1 MRSIGAAL
9 LGLVLGACGGNA
21 DKLIPGYSASQ
32 GQVFDANG
40 EAVQLRGINLFGFD
54 SAILIPQ
61 SLDVMGWK
69 QQIQQVKDLGFNAV
83 RLPFVP
89 ETLYSTQRIGVDLD
103 TFVEPTLNAD
113 IIGKTPLEFLDL
125 WMREADR
132 QGLYVVLDFHSVA
145 KGVLYPLWYSL
156 DASDYAADGAA
167 PTYNGAA
174 YSADDWVRD
183 LVFVARRYAYMGHF
197 VGIDLYNEPN
207 GAARWGAGDANY
219 VAAADWKLAAERAA
233 QAVIDANPRL
243 LVFVQGIYLN
253 NDGIENRTLGVNYGE
268 NLQAQAYRP
277 LAIAADKLVLFPHTY
292 GPDALYATPKA
303 EFAAANFP
311 ANLPAAWETL
321 FGQFQGSA
329 TGTPPAASTQA
340 TYTVILGEFGG
351 YYGVG
356 PSGEQDVVWHDA
368 LVDYLIGKNMRSAFY
383 WCYSPNSD
391 GTGGI
396 LADDL
401 SVREDKMAML
411 RRLFGT

>member
-1 MRSIGAAL
+1 MKLGIRSIAAAL
-9 LGLVLGACGGNA
+9 LGLALGACGGNA

-40 EAVQLRGINLFGFD
+40 DAVQLRGINLFGFD

-61 SLDVMGWK
+61 YLDVMGWK
-69 QQIQQVKDLGFNAV
+69 QQIQQLKTLGFNAV

-89 ETLYSTQRIGVDLD
+89 ETLYSTKRIGIDLD

-156 DASDYAADGAA
+156 DAGDYAADGAA
-167 PTYNGAA
+167 PTYDGAA

-183 LVFVARRYAYMGHF
+183 LVFVAERYAYMSRL

-207 GAARWGAGDANY
+207 GLARWGDGDAGY

-253 NDGIENRTLGVNYGE
+253 NDGIENSRLGVNYGE
-268 NLQAQAYRP
+268 NLQPQSYRP
-277 LAIAADKLVLFPHTY
+277 LAIAADKLVLSPHSY
-292 GPDALYATPKA
+292 GPDALYSTPKP
-303 EFAAANFP
+303 EFAAPDFP

-329 TGTPPAASTQA
+329 ASATPLAD
-340 TYTVILGEFGG
+340 YTVILGEFGG
-351 YYGVG
+351 YYGQG
-356 PSGEQDVVWHDA
+356 PSGRQDVLWHDA

-383 WCYSPNSD
+383 WCYTPNSD

-401 SVREDKMAML
+401 SIREDKMAML

>member
-1 MRSIGAAL
+1 MQQMRRSIAAAL
-9 LGLVLGACGGNA
+9 LGLALSACGGKA
-21 DKLIPGYSASQ
+21 DKLIPGYTASQ

-40 EAVQLRGINLFGFD
+40 DAIQLRGINMFGFD

-61 SLDVMGWK
+61 YLDVMGWK

-89 ETLYSTQRIGVDLD
+89 ETLYSTQKIGVDLD

-156 DASDYAADGAA
+156 DASDYAAAGAA

-183 LVFVARRYAYMGHF
+183 LVFVAQRYAYTGKL

-207 GAARWGAGDANY
+207 GLARWGTGDPNDA
-219 VAAADWKLAAERAA
+219 AAADWKIAAERAA
-233 QAVIDANPRL
+233 KAVIDANPRL

-253 NDGIENRTLGVNYGE
+253 NDGIENSTLGVNYGE
-268 NLQAQAYRP
+268 NLQPQAYRP
-277 LAIAADKLVLFPHTY
+277 LDIEADKLVLYPHTY
-292 GPDALYATPKA
+292 GPDALYSTPKA

-311 ANLPAAWETL
+311 ANMPAAWETL

-329 TGTPPAASTQA
+329 TSTTAPAN
-340 TYTVILGEFGG
+340 YTVILGEFGG
-351 YYGVG
+351 FYGEG
-356 PSGEQDVVWHDA
+356 PSGEQDVLWHDA
-368 LVDYLIGKNMRSAFY
+368 LVDYLIEKNMRSAFY
-383 WCYSPNSD
+383 WCYTPNSD

-411 RRLFGT
+411 RRLFGI